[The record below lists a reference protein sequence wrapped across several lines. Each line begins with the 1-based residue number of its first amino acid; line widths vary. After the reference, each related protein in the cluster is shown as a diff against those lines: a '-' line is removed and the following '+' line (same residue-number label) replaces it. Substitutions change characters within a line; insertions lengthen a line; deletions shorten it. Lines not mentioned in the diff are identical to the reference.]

1 MHCGQSA
8 LCFAGA
14 MQAGVGGVDG
24 GVHARTGGR
33 TSCEEKSRP
42 PLVTTTRRAHSL
54 EPQNRT
60 KRPIQTYGDGVTE
73 PPEPSAAAAQSAPG
87 AGAGAGSSAAAGI
100 SPSADGAVLPGAPV
114 PRSATARATAA
125 GVIVS
130 LLLIIAIVLGSRLLE
145 NFDSAL
151 LPYAVATVFLAFG
164 VTYRYMVW
172 VSAPGARRLFKKGWG
187 SLFSVANFRKAP
199 TALPKMIATY
209 LGFQKFLGARSH
221 ARWAAHQL
229 IFWGCI
235 LASLITFPLTWGWFT
250 FTSGSGSGPG
260 YEMRIWGFKIIG
272 FDSLDILGWLL
283 FHGLDIAAVLVIPG
297 ASYFLWRRMKDR
309 GAITGQRFAYDMVP
323 LIALIVISVTGLLLT
338 FSSIFLHGGG
348 YEFLAILHMAS
359 VVFTLI
365 YIPFGKFFHIVQ
377 RPAAVGM
384 QLFKYTGRQDQEVFS
399 CRRCEEPI
407 DTAPYVAN
415 LRGTMRDLSLDF
427 DAWAEYCPR
436 CKRVLRGSAYLSQ
449 VKKGFK

>member
-1 MHCGQSA
+1 MPQPPEAPVTPEAPAEHPPVPA
-8 LCFAGA
+8 P
-14 MQAGVGGVDG
+14 
-24 GVHARTGGR
+24 GR
-33 TSCEEKSRP
+33 PASPRS
-42 PLVTTTRRAHSL
+42 VTRRATL
-54 EPQNRT
+54 
-60 KRPIQTYGDGVTE
+60 
-73 PPEPSAAAAQSAPG
+73 
-87 AGAGAGSSAAAGI
+87 AGT
-100 SPSADGAVLPGAPV
+100 V
-114 PRSATARATAA
+114 
-125 GVIVS
+125 VS
-130 LLLIIAIVLGSRLLE
+130 VLLILAIVLGSRMLRD
-145 NFDSAL
+145 FDSAL

-164 VTYRYMVW
+164 VAYRYTVW
-172 VSAPGARRLFKKGWG
+172 VSAPGARRLFQRGWG
-187 SLFSVANFRKAP
+187 SFFSVENFRRAP

-221 ARWAAHQL
+221 TRWAAHQL

-235 LASLITFPLTWGWFT
+235 LAAMITFPLTWGWFT

-260 YEMRIWGFKIIG
+260 YEMRIWGIKVLGFNSANII
-272 FDSLDILGWLL
+272 GWLL

-309 GAITGQRFAYDMVP
+309 GAMTGQRFAYDLVP

-348 YEFLAILHMAS
+348 YEFLAILHMVS

-384 QLFKYTGRQDQEVFS
+384 QLFKYTARQKDEVFH
-399 CRRCEEPI
+399 CRRCATPI
-407 DTAPYVAN
+407 DTAPYVEN
-415 LRGTMRDLSLDF
+415 LQGTMRDLKLDF
-427 DAWAEYCPR
+427 VTWTEYCPR
-436 CKRVLRGSAYLSQ
+436 CKRELRGNAYLSQ

>member
-1 MHCGQSA
+1 M
-8 LCFAGA
+8 
-14 MQAGVGGVDG
+14 
-24 GVHARTGGR
+24 
-33 TSCEEKSRP
+33 
-42 PLVTTTRRAHSL
+42 
-54 EPQNRT
+54 
-60 KRPIQTYGDGVTE
+60 TE
-73 PPEPSAAAAQSAPG
+73 PPEAPAAEQPDPGASAGPAGEAGGRKRGPGSGVAARAAAA
-87 AGAGAGSSAAAGI
+87 
-100 SPSADGAVLPGAPV
+100 V
-114 PRSATARATAA
+114 PRSVTGRATLA
-125 GVIVS
+125 GFIVS
-130 LLLIIAIVLGSRLLE
+130 ALLILAIVFGSRLLR

-164 VTYRYMVW
+164 VAYRYTVW
-172 VSAPGARRLFKKGWG
+172 ISAPGARRLFVQGRR
-187 SLFSVANFRKAP
+187 SLFSAENFRRAP
-199 TALPKMIATY
+199 TALPKMAATY

-250 FTSGSGSGPG
+250 FTSSTGSGPG
-260 YEMRIWGFKIIG
+260 YEMRVWGFKILG
-272 FDSLDILGWLL
+272 FDSLNIIGWLM
-283 FHGLDIAAVLVIPG
+283 FHGLDVAAVLVIPG

-323 LIALIVISVTGLLLT
+323 LLALIVISVTGLLLT
-338 FSSIFLHGGG
+338 FSSLFLHGGG
-348 YEFLAILHMAS
+348 YEFLAILHMVS

-384 QLFKYTGRQDQEVFS
+384 QLFKYTGRQDDQVFA
-399 CRRCEEPI
+399 CRRCEEPV
-407 DTAPYVAN
+407 DTGPYVEN
-415 LRGTMRDLSLDF
+415 LRGTMRDLDLGF

>member
-1 MHCGQSA
+1 M
-8 LCFAGA
+8 
-14 MQAGVGGVDG
+14 
-24 GVHARTGGR
+24 
-33 TSCEEKSRP
+33 
-42 PLVTTTRRAHSL
+42 
-54 EPQNRT
+54 
-60 KRPIQTYGDGVTE
+60 TE
-73 PPEPSAAAAQSAPG
+73 PPEASAAAAQPGPG
-87 AGAGAGSSAAAGI
+87 ASTDASGAAI
-100 SPSADGAVLPGAPV
+100 VPPPDGEPARATV
-114 PRSATARATAA
+114 PRSVNARATAA

-130 LLLIIAIVLGSRLLE
+130 LVLIVAIVLGSRFLE

-164 VTYRYMVW
+164 VAYRYTVW

-187 SLFSVANFRKAP
+187 SLFSAENFRQAP

-272 FDSLDILGWLL
+272 FDSLDILGWLM

-309 GAITGQRFAYDMVP
+309 GAITGQRFGYDLVP

-348 YEFLAILHMAS
+348 YEFLAILHMVS

-407 DTAPYVAN
+407 DTAPYVEN
-415 LRGTMRDLSLDF
+415 LRGTMRDLRLDF
-427 DAWAEYCPR
+427 DEWAEYCPR
-436 CKRVLRGSAYLSQ
+436 CKRVLRGNAYLSQ

>member
-1 MHCGQSA
+1 M
-8 LCFAGA
+8 
-14 MQAGVGGVDG
+14 
-24 GVHARTGGR
+24 
-33 TSCEEKSRP
+33 
-42 PLVTTTRRAHSL
+42 
-54 EPQNRT
+54 
-60 KRPIQTYGDGVTE
+60 TE
-73 PPEPSAAAAQSAPG
+73 PPEDPAAPATAEPHPPSGS
-87 AGAGAGSSAAAGI
+87 AGALPGGSAGAVPDGSAGAVPSGSAGAIPGDSTAASSATTG
-100 SPSADGAVLPGAPV
+100 
-114 PRSATARATAA
+114 PRSVTTRATLV
-125 GVIVS
+125 GVVVS
-130 LLLIIAIVLGSRLLE
+130 ALLILAIVLGSRMLR

-164 VTYRYMVW
+164 VAYRYTVW
-172 VSAPGARRLFKKGWG
+172 ISAPGARRLFRQGWR
-187 SLFSVANFRKAP
+187 SLFSYENFRQAP

-235 LASLITFPLTWGWFT
+235 LAALITFPLTWGWFT

-260 YEMRIWGFKIIG
+260 YEMRIWGIKILG
-272 FDSLDILGWLL
+272 FDSLSVLGWLM

-309 GAITGQRFAYDMVP
+309 GASTGQRFAYDLVP

-348 YEFLAILHMAS
+348 YQFLAILHMVS

-384 QLFKYTGRQDQEVFS
+384 QLFKYTGRQDDKVFA

-407 DTAPYVAN
+407 DTGPYVEN
-415 LRGTMRDLSLDF
+415 LRGTMRDLRLGF

-436 CKRVLRGSAYLSQ
+436 CRRVLRGSAYLSQ

>member
-1 MHCGQSA
+1 M
-8 LCFAGA
+8 
-14 MQAGVGGVDG
+14 
-24 GVHARTGGR
+24 
-33 TSCEEKSRP
+33 
-42 PLVTTTRRAHSL
+42 
-54 EPQNRT
+54 
-60 KRPIQTYGDGVTE
+60 TE
-73 PPEPSAAAAQSAPG
+73 PPEPAAAEQSDSGARTGTSGGKGGRRHGPG
-87 AGAGAGSSAAAGI
+87 PGSGTGPSGTGVSAFARAARRLPRSVSGRATLAGAVVSGLL
-100 SPSADGAVLPGAPV
+100 VL
-114 PRSATARATAA
+114 
-125 GVIVS
+125 
-130 LLLIIAIVLGSRLLE
+130 AIVFGSRLLHD
-145 NFDSAL
+145 FDSAL

-164 VTYRYMVW
+164 VAYRYTVW
-172 VSAPGARRLFKKGWG
+172 VSAPGALRLFKNGWR
-187 SLFSVANFRKAP
+187 SLFSKENFRKAP
-199 TALPKMIATY
+199 TALPKMTATY

-235 LASLITFPLTWGWFT
+235 LAALITFPLTWGWFT

-260 YEMRIWGFKIIG
+260 YEMRIWGLKIIG
-272 FDSLDILGWLL
+272 FDSLNFLGWLM

-323 LIALIVISVTGLLLT
+323 LLALIVISVTGLLLT

-348 YEFLAILHMAS
+348 YEFLAILHMVS

-384 QLFKYTGRQDQEVFS
+384 QLFKYTGRQDDQVFP
-399 CRRCEEPI
+399 CRRCGEAI
-407 DTAPYVAN
+407 DTGPYVEN
-415 LRGTMRDLSLDF
+415 LRGTMRDLELGF
-427 DAWAEYCPR
+427 DEWTEYCPR
-436 CKRVLRGSAYLSQ
+436 CKRVLRGNAYLTQ